1 MNKRA
6 RKNKKEKTDARTGRL
21 GRLSALVRSE
31 ALIIVALI
39 VGVYFVSRS
48 VIPSRDPV
56 QVRFVENIS
65 EHVNQRGSTLG
76 FPPGTGFSGK
86 AFETALRLREVGA
99 LGVAVS
105 LSAFAT
111 YSATGNPPATTETV
125 LRDLVNRKF
134 VPPGIEIDGLTL
146 QSELSLIR
154 FRYRREPFSFE
165 IVSLPKDASKGP
177 AFLLK
182 FPLRQ
187 GEPNSVM
194 YFQSSNVSPERIPA
208 PFSTTEQL
216 AAAGW
221 TIRHWRGDALPLD
234 ESVLH
239 DLREQEAWLK
249 AQNQSK

>member
-1 MNKRA
+1 MNIRA
-6 RKNKKEKTDARTGRL
+6 RKNKKEKTGSRSGRL
-21 GRLSALVRSE
+21 GCLSALVRSE
-31 ALIIVALI
+31 ALMIVALI
-39 VGVYFVSRS
+39 VGVYFVSRW
-48 VIPSRDPV
+48 VIPARDPV
-56 QVRFVENIS
+56 QVRFVDNS
-65 EHVNQRGSTLG
+65 AEHIEQGATTFG
-76 FPPGTGFSGK
+76 FQPGTGFSGK
-86 AFETALRLREVGA
+86 TFEAAERLREVGA

-105 LSAFAT
+105 LLAFAT

-125 LRDLVNRKF
+125 LRDLVNRKL
-134 VPPGIEIDGLTL
+134 VPPGIGIGGLSL
-146 QSELSLIR
+146 QSELSLIS

-177 AFLLK
+177 AFLLR

-187 GEPNSVM
+187 TEPNSVM

-208 PFSTTEQL
+208 PFSSTEQL

-221 TIRHWRGDALPLD
+221 NIRHWQGDALPLN

-239 DLREQEAWLK
+239 DLREQQAWLK

>member
-1 MNKRA
+1 MNTRAGKNKR
-6 RKNKKEKTDARTGRL
+6 EKTGTRTGGL
-21 GRLSALVRSE
+21 GLLSTLVRSE
-31 ALIIVALI
+31 ALMIVALI
-39 VGVYFVSRS
+39 VGVYFVSQS
-48 VIPSRDPV
+48 VIHAPDPV
-56 QVRFVENIS
+56 QVRFVDNSS
-65 EHVNQRGSTLG
+65 EHAKQEASTLG
-76 FPPGTGFSGK
+76 FPSGTGFSGK
-86 AFETALRLREVGA
+86 TFEAAERLREAGA

-125 LRDLVNRKF
+125 LSDLMNRRL
-134 VPPGIEIDGLTL
+134 VPPGIGIDGLSL
-146 QSELSLIR
+146 QSELSLIS

-177 AFLLK
+177 ALLLR
-182 FPLRQ
+182 FPLLQ
-187 GEPNSVM
+187 TEANSVM

-216 AAAGW
+216 VAAGW
-221 TIRHWRGDALPLD
+221 SIRRWRGDALPLD